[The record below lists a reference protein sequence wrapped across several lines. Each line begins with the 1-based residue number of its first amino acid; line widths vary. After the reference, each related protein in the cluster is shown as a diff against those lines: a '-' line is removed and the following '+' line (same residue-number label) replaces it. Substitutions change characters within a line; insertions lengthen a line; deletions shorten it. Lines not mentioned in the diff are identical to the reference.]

1 MDPSKDYA
9 DIARG
14 IEGFLNFQP
23 LLNSIQGIL
32 DGYFPAA
39 YLIAF
44 VLLVVGTMR
53 EFLFPET
60 RRFMQNLLRAVLLV
74 GTISFLPSFMDWCDQ
89 AFKALAELP
98 GAQTIAFGDSHYA
111 VKAGSDGSNVTAIE
125 QVLESK
131 IAVSKAGRASSP
143 SNRSTQR
150 SPQLSWN
157 PLDFG
162 KNVETAWN
170 YVVGRGVNLVWQIL
184 FAIYLLCLLLCKF
197 IIVMMQF
204 LQKVTIMGFKL
215 YAPIG
220 VAEYAHHSLKSKS
233 TAISYVHWHYDMA
246 RGLEHSQCSNFGG
259 TEEYSRSAG
268 SKFRHSDRCYCPCDS
283 GSALGCDWA
292 YRCACVYAEDRYAR
306 RRSYPRICGNDV
318 LRGGSR
324 FDGCLCCCAQGLG
337 GWGAEGPTGTR

>member
-74 GTISFLPSFMDWCDQ
+74 GTISFLPSFMDWCDY
-89 AFKALAELP
+89 AF
-98 GAQTIAFGDSHYA
+98 
-111 VKAGSDGSNVTAIE
+111 KAGSDGSNVTAIE

-131 IAVSKAGRASSP
+131 IAVSSAGRAGSP
-143 SNRSTQR
+143 SNRSKQG

-157 PLDFG
+157 PL
-162 KNVETAWN
+162 
-170 YVVGRGVNLVWQIL
+170 
-184 FAIYLLCLLLCKF
+184 
-197 IIVMMQF
+197 
-204 LQKVTIMGFKL
+204 
-215 YAPIG
+215 
-220 VAEYAHHSLKSKS
+220 
-233 TAISYVHWHYDMA
+233 
-246 RGLEHSQCSNFGG
+246 
-259 TEEYSRSAG
+259 
-268 SKFRHSDRCYCPCDS
+268 
-283 GSALGCDWA
+283 
-292 YRCACVYAEDRYAR
+292 
-306 RRSYPRICGNDV
+306 
-318 LRGGSR
+318 
-324 FDGCLCCCAQGLG
+324 
-337 GWGAEGPTGTR
+337 